1 MFGISIE
8 CMDRYVKYDAS
19 DHWAGAESICSG
31 GGQAG
36 VVLFT
41 ADLDPS
47 TVFRAS
53 GCTDVPDGVGC
64 ADIFVVRAVVL
75 ECVEGTEMIMEVI
88 GNSEKGKRSE

>member
-1 MFGISIE
+1 MSGISIE

-19 DHWAGAESICSG
+19 DHWTGAESICSG

-36 VVLFT
+36 VVLFA

-64 ADIFVVRAVVL
+64 ADIFFVGAAVL
-75 ECVEGTEMIMEVI
+75 ECAEGTEMI
-88 GNSEKGKRSE
+88 GKRFRKMELN